1 MYGTSPLIGKFRVIW
16 YSQRM
21 SSSVLRT
28 VVDRGRSRGCRQR
41 PLFSQPRPPLRGFG
55 ALLRSS
61 GAPPRRDPAAAWEEG
76 PISDL
81 CRPLDSAKRRFCPP
95 GGAKAVK
102 SVAVMKVRMLL
113 RNRREAKLLFSA
125 NTFSTSLPVATVTT
139 GQNSAYNLYII
150 PNSDASPFDSTCAM
164 CVFVDPGHASDATD
178 MAWHHGMSDGR
189 LDRTAFGDGL
199 FVRQASPHHKLYLV
213 IKEPMCTQ
221 SDPPQG
227 MTEPCHEASH
237 DEVTSI
243 PLTSRIR

>member
-1 MYGTSPLIGKFRVIW
+1 MYGISPLIRKFRVIW

-55 ALLRSS
+55 ALLRS
-61 GAPPRRDPAAAWEEG
+61 GLVARRRRGRRA
-76 PISDL
+76 PISYL
-81 CRPLDSAKRRFCPP
+81 CRPLDSAKRRFCPR

-150 PNSDASPFDSTCAM
+150 LNS
-164 CVFVDPGHASDATD
+164 V
-178 MAWHHGMSDGR
+178 
-189 LDRTAFGDGL
+189 
-199 FVRQASPHHKLYLV
+199 
-213 IKEPMCTQ
+213 
-221 SDPPQG
+221 
-227 MTEPCHEASH
+227 
-237 DEVTSI
+237 
-243 PLTSRIR
+243 

>member
-1 MYGTSPLIGKFRVIW
+1 MYGISPLIGKFRVMW
-16 YSQRM
+16 FSQRM

-41 PLFSQPRPPLRGFG
+41 PFFSQPRPPLRGFG
-55 ALLRSS
+55 ALLRS
-61 GAPPRRDPAAAWEEG
+61 GLVARRRRGRRA
-76 PISDL
+76 PISYL
-81 CRPLDSAKRRFCPP
+81 CGPLDSAKRRFCPR

-139 GQNSAYNLYII
+139 GQSSAYNLHII

-178 MAWHHGMSDGR
+178 MASWNERRTTGR
-189 LDRTAFGDGL
+189 CLGAACL
-199 FVRQASPHHKLYLV
+199 SVR
-213 IKEPMCTQ
+213 
-221 SDPPQG
+221 
-227 MTEPCHEASH
+227 
-237 DEVTSI
+237 
-243 PLTSRIR
+243 PLLIINSN